1 MTEAVGTSERAA
13 HPERAAE
20 PEGVTYANYLR
31 LPELLSLQVPLAD
44 GAHDERLFI
53 TVHQVQELWFGQL
66 LAELAD
72 ARGRML
78 DGDARTARVRLVR
91 CVGITRVLIA
101 GIRPLRGM
109 PPREFHAFR
118 GVLGSSSGA
127 QSAQYVEIAVLC
139 GADWVRGAY
148 GDRVIAGLSGPEQ
161 ERLRERLAQ
170 PTVWDAFVALL
181 GKAGFAVAD
190 EEGLRAAYERLAGP
204 WAEGAPAQFAE
215 LSELVEA
222 LVDLD
227 EAWTEWRACH
237 ALLVERQI
245 GSGPGS
251 GGSTGVAHLR
261 ASVHRRFYPE
271 LWRAR
276 DAALPE
282 VAYGR

>member
-1 MTEAVGTSERAA
+1 MSEGT
-13 HPERAAE
+13 PE
-20 PEGVTYANYLR
+20 PGPVTYSGYLR

-44 GAHDERLFI
+44 GVHDERLFI

-72 ARGRML
+72 ARERML

-91 CVGITRVLIA
+91 CVAITRVLIA

-127 QSAQYVEIAVLC
+127 QSAQYIEIAALC
-139 GADWVRGAY
+139 GADWVHGAY
-148 GDRVIAGLSGPEQ
+148 GARAVAGLSGPEQ

-170 PTVWDAFVALL
+170 ATVWDAFLALL

-190 EEGLRAAYERLAGP
+190 EEGRRAAYERLAAP
-204 WAEGAPAQFAE
+204 GADGDPAQFAE
-215 LSELVEA
+215 LAELAEA

-227 EAWTEWRACH
+227 EVWTEWRACH

-245 GSGPGS
+245 GAGPGS

-261 ASVHRRFYPE
+261 AAVHRRFYPE
-271 LWRAR
+271 LWQAR
-276 DAALPE
+276 DAALPG
-282 VAYGR
+282 AASGR

>member
-1 MTEAVGTSERAA
+1 MTEGAA
-13 HPERAAE
+13 KSQD
-20 PEGVTYANYLR
+20 VTYSNYLR

-44 GAHDERLFI
+44 GVHDERLFI

-91 CVGITRVLIA
+91 CVAITRVLIE

-127 QSAQYVEIAVLC
+127 QSAQYVEIATLC

-161 ERLRERLAQ
+161 ERLRGRLAQ

-190 EEGLRAAYERLAGP
+190 EEGRRAAYERLAAPVGD
-204 WAEGAPAQFAE
+204 GADGDPAQLAE
-215 LSELVEA
+215 LAELVEA

-271 LWRAR
+271 LWQAR

-282 VAYGR
+282 AAYGR